1 VITLDRLVVGQEL
14 PQLTFAPI
22 TRSVLVEF
30 AAASGDDNPIHVDP
44 DAARAAGETDVLAH
58 GMLSMA
64 YLGRLLTDHFDQVLL
79 RRWTVRFTA
88 KTPVRASVTCGGRVT
103 AVSASDGS
111 TSAEVE
117 VEVETRLAD
126 GTVTL
131 RGSALLSA
139 PTSEEI

>member
-14 PQLTFAPI
+14 PQLTLAPI
-22 TRSVLVEF
+22 TR
-30 AAASGDDNPIHVDP
+30 
-44 DAARAAGETDVLAH
+44 

-64 YLGRLLTDHFDQVLL
+64 YPGRLLTDQFDQVLL

-88 KTPVRASVTCGGRVT
+88 KTPVHATVTCGGRVA
-103 AVSASDGS
+103 AVSESGGL
-111 TSAEVE
+111 TSAE

-131 RGSALLSA
+131 RGSALLSM
-139 PTSEEI
+139 PTSEEV